1 MRVAVTDTRGAW
13 VSACAWTVV
22 AVVALTACNFEVQGV
37 VARCHGRPCM
47 GGTSDA
53 GRPRSWQP
61 GGDVGGLLRAGIGT
75 EGEVANAP
83 ISSP

>member
-47 GGTSDA
+47 GDTSDA